1 MIRCLEAASS
11 RVRRDAAREFVG
23 SFPPGTEILLVAN
36 SRDTVDDF
44 VRSELAGSPT
54 FGLHRFGLGQLATH
68 LAATE
73 VAAAGL
79 APATHL
85 GLEAVAARATFKA
98 RQGGEIPRF
107 TATSRLPGFSGALA
121 STVNELRLANVT
133 ATADPDLDALLQ
145 HADVALVDASLADRA
160 ALLRLAIAG
169 VRSTQHAALRAMPIL
184 CLDLSVQSPL
194 EADLVG
200 VLCAGSP
207 HAFATIPAGD
217 RALSQILDTLGA
229 TRLTPEAATPATSL
243 QRLQQYLF
251 ATDAPISAGTDD
263 SVTFFSAPG
272 EGREC
277 VEIAREILRAAEQG
291 VPFDAMAVFLRSPE
305 SYATYLDTAFRR
317 GRVPVYFSRGTQ
329 RPDPAGRA
337 FLALLACAG
346 EGLSARRFAEYLS
359 LAQVPTLDAE
369 GAPPPER
376 AVWPLPRAEE
386 FGTAM
391 SPQALEARGVA
402 AGAQLV
408 FWDLSAFT
416 TTAETHTHARR
427 RLPRGK
433 KPAPE
438 VVVANV
444 PSAVIAAADEPV
456 SDGALRAPRKWE
468 ELLVEAAVI
477 GGRARW
483 QRRLTG
489 LEGELR
495 LKLRAL
501 AAVEPESPRCA
512 AIERDI
518 VHLGVLSRFALPI
531 VDTLAALPPS
541 ASWGEWTTLLSTL
554 APRVLR
560 RPERALAVLGE
571 LLPMAEVG
579 PVTLDEVRAVLGPR
593 LSTLEIDPPASR
605 YGRVFVG
612 KPEQARGRT
621 FQLVFVPG
629 LAERVFPQRPRE
641 DPLLL
646 DTQRQ
651 RLSPALQRQEHRILD
666 ERALL
671 TLAVGAAERRVVL
684 SYSRLDAVEA
694 RPRVPSFY
702 ALDTARA
709 VRGTLPDHRLLED
722 EAEKRAGSLLAW
734 PAPPEP
740 QHALDEL
747 EHDLAILGLH
757 LHVADPNRTRGRAR
771 YLLELNTHLARA
783 LRARWARWQPAWRPE
798 DGLVRATDATRELL
812 GAERPNARAY
822 SATALQRFA
831 VCPYQFL
838 LGAIHRLEPR
848 RRAVAL
854 VQLDP
859 LTRGRMFHHVQAE
872 TLRVLQAAE
881 KLPSDPE
888 NLVEAQFVL
897 DSTLDRL
904 AAEYHDDL
912 APAIERIW
920 EDEIAAMRADLRLWL
935 HALAE
940 DSQTWRP
947 LHFEY
952 AFGLEERPGDGPV
965 PAQAVPPV
973 LLPGDWIL
981 RGAIDL
987 VEERRADGAWRITDH
1002 KTGTDRTHE
1011 GLRVGGGEVLQPVL
1025 YALAVQAK
1033 EKRDVVEGRLFFCT
1047 RRGRFR
1053 QRIVPLDPLA
1063 LEYAKNV
1070 LQAIDHCVSEGFL
1083 PPLPRESAC
1092 QSCDFRPVCG
1102 PHEETRSKR
1111 KPKIEA
1117 FDTLRSFP

>member
-1 MIRCLEAASS
+1 MIRCIEAASS
-11 RVRRDAAREFVG
+11 RVRLEAAREFVG
-23 SFPPGTEILLVAN
+23 TFAPGTEILLVAN

-44 VRSELAGSPT
+44 VRAELAASPT
-54 FGLHRFGLGQLATH
+54 FGLHRFGLAQLAAH

-98 RQGGEIPRF
+98 RQGNEIPRF
-107 TATSRLPGFSGALA
+107 AATSRLPGFAGALA
-121 STVNELRLANVT
+121 ATVHELRLANLT
-133 ATADPDLDALLQ
+133 ATAEPDLDALLH
-145 HADVALVDASLADRA
+145 HADAALADAALADRA
-160 ALLRLAIAG
+160 TLLRMAIAG
-169 VRSTQHAALRAMPIL
+169 LRSPQHATLRTMPVL

-207 HAFATIPAGD
+207 HAFATIPTGD
-217 RALSQILDTLGA
+217 RALLQVLDTLGA
-229 TRLTPEAATPATSL
+229 TRLVPPAAIPTTSL
-243 QRLQQYLF
+243 HRLQRYLF
-251 ATDAPISAGTDD
+251 ATDAPVASGTDD

-277 VEIAREILRAAEQG
+277 VEIAREVLRAAEQG
-291 VPFDAMAVFLRSPE
+291 VPFDAMAVFLRRPE
-305 SYATYLDTAFRR
+305 MHATYLDTAFRR
-317 GRVPVYFSRGTQ
+317 ARIPVYFARGTQ

-359 LAQVPTLDAE
+359 LAQVPTLDAD
-369 GAPPPER
+369 GAPPPPR
-376 AVWPLPRAEE
+376 PVWPMPRAEE
-386 FGTAM
+386 FGAAM
-391 SPQALEARGVA
+391 APQALQARGIA
-402 AGAQLV
+402 PGEQLV
-408 FWDLSAFT
+408 FWDSSVFT
-416 TTAETHTHARR
+416 TSAETHAHARR
-427 RLPRGK
+427 RLTRGK
-433 KPAPE
+433 KSTPE
-438 VVVANV
+438 AGA
-444 PSAVIAAADEPV
+444 SAVLATPPAGADEPV
-456 SDGALRAPRKWE
+456 TDGALRAPRKWE

-483 QRRLTG
+483 QRRLSG

-501 AAVEPESPRCA
+501 AAVEPESPRGA
-512 AIERDI
+512 GIERDI
-518 VHLGVLSRFALPI
+518 LHLGVLSRFALPI

-541 ASWGEWTTLLSTL
+541 ASWGVWTTLLSTL

-571 LLPMAEVG
+571 MLPMAEVG
-579 PVTLDEVRAVLGPR
+579 PVGLDEVRAVLGQR

-621 FQLVFVPG
+621 FHLVFVPG

-646 DTQRQ
+646 DAQRQ
-651 RLSPALQRQEHRILD
+651 RLSPALQTQERRIQD
-666 ERALL
+666 ERSLL
-671 TLAVGAAERRVVL
+671 ALAVGAAERRVVL

-709 VRGTLPDHRLLED
+709 VRGTLPDYRLLEH
-722 EAEKRAGSLLAW
+722 EAAARAHSHLAW
-734 PAPPEP
+734 PAPPDP

-747 EHDLAILGLH
+747 EYDLAVLGLH
-757 LHVADPNRTRGRAR
+757 LHAADPALAKGRAR
-771 YLLELNTHLARA
+771 YLLELNSHLARA
-783 LRARWARWQPAWRPE
+783 LRARWGRWQPLWRPE
-798 DGLVRATDATRELL
+798 DGLVRATEATREILA
-812 GAERPNARAY
+812 AERPNARAY
-822 SATALQRFA
+822 SVTALQRFA

-838 LGAIHRLEPR
+838 LGTIHRLEPR
-848 RRAVAL
+848 HRAAAL

-872 TLRVLQAAE
+872 TLRALQTAAR
-881 KLPSDPE
+881 LPSDPE
-888 NLVEAQFVL
+888 DLAEAQFVL

-935 HALAE
+935 RALAE
-940 DSQTWRP
+940 HSRTWRP

-952 AFGLEERPGDGPV
+952 AFGLEETHIGGTSE
-965 PAQAVPPV
+965 ATPPV
-973 LLPGDWIL
+973 LLPGGWIL

-987 VEERRADGAWRITDH
+987 VEERCTDGALRITDH
-1002 KTGTDRTHE
+1002 KTGTDRTTD
-1011 GLRVGGGEVLQPVL
+1011 GLLVGGGEVLQPVL
-1025 YALAVQAK
+1025 YALAVQAR

-1053 QRIVPLDPLA
+1053 QRIVA
-1063 LEYAKNV
+1063 LGPFAHEYAETV
-1070 LQAIDHCVSEGFL
+1070 LQTIDHCVSQGFL
-1083 PPLPRESAC
+1083 PPLPRAGAC

-1102 PHEETRSKR
+1102 PHEEARSQH
-1111 KPKIEA
+1111 KPPVAA
-1117 FDTLRSFP
+1117 FDHVRSLP